1 MIVPGPLKLFRHA
14 PLIGDGAINRC
25 CATYVSVTDPKNN
38 KKKKK
43 KKEKR
48 KKRKEEEKKEKKK
61 NMLGPGFEP

>member
-43 KKEKR
+43 R
-48 KKRKEEEKKEKKK
+48 KKRKEGEKKRKKK
-61 NMLGPGFEP
+61 HARAGF